1 MAFYAKLTNSTK
13 VGGGS
18 MEKREYFKSLVNLFE
33 AVKKEADM
41 DKDFAEPLPE
51 EEEIVPQEEIG
62 NDLNSAGNIEEN
74 PELGDADYLSNDEM
88 TPGLSPVDDLAQV
101 SDQKK
106 MVKLFELFKE
116 LLNYSTVFYD
126 SLDII
131 DMNLLDGE
139 KFRKLKAN
147 KNTILEISEKLKDY
161 IKDSFVDEKYERALY
176 VYILLR
182 TELVTVIKM
191 LRESLELNKKIEDQ
205 DKKIK

>member
-1 MAFYAKLTNSTK
+1 
-13 VGGGS
+13 